1 MVSSYGDQTSPCSSP
16 KAPWFWGFVLQLCA
30 TQASPGCE
38 CCLSLHKLDG
48 FPLHFK
54 KCVPCIPCLI
64 LTDDLGLWECS
75 LEISGVLWAALSFL
89 IQTWPPWDPPFNPSA
104 QTEPWSPI
112 SLSCVLCWVCCW
124 AATGCQSS
132 PLSPHVF
139 PIFKDHHPLFPNV
152 QCLKILC
159 SLFSLLFSLF
169 HAGGKILLL
178 LLYLD
183 QKYSLYLYQNYF
195 IC

>member
-132 PLSPHVF
+132 PLSF
-139 PIFKDHHPLFPNV
+139 LT
-152 QCLKILC
+152 
-159 SLFSLLFSLF
+159 FSLLFLKFSNFFLMQV
-169 HAGGKILLL
+169 AKTMPKTKWNPISGL
-178 LLYLD
+178 
-183 QKYSLYLYQNYF
+183 
-195 IC
+195 